1 MKSRLE
7 LLNEMLA
14 KEPADPFLNYA
25 MALEFHKNGEKQKAI
40 ALLENVIR
48 VDENY
53 LAAYY
58 QLGKFY
64 EDAFEKNKALE
75 IYQKGIVIARAQK
88 NTKTVSEL
96 NEAIQQLE
104 E

>member
-1 MKSRLE
+1 MKSRID
-7 LLNEMLA
+7 LLNEMLL
-14 KEPADPFLNYA
+14 KEPTDPFLNYA

-40 ALLENVIR
+40 EVLENVIH

-64 EDAFEKNKALE
+64 EETSKKNKAIE
-75 IYQKGIVIARAQK
+75 IYVKGIHIAKAQK
-88 NTKTVSEL
+88 NTKTLSEL
-96 NEAIQQLE
+96 NEALQQLE

>member
-64 EDAFEKNKALE
+64 EDAFEKNKAFVYTRCSVVNHFYYPAHTSRL
-75 IYQKGIVIARAQK
+75 RH
-88 NTKTVSEL
+88 SF
-96 NEAIQQLE
+96 
-104 E
+104 

>member
-1 MKSRLE
+1 MKSRID
-7 LLNEMLA
+7 LLNEMLL

-25 MALEFHKNGEKQKAI
+25 MALEFHKSGEKQKAI
-40 ALLENVIR
+40 SLLENVIR

-64 EDAFEKNKALE
+64 EETSEKNKAIE
-75 IYQKGIVIARAQK
+75 IYAKGILIAKAQK
-88 NTKTVSEL
+88 NMKTLSEL
-96 NEAIQQLE
+96 NEALQQLE